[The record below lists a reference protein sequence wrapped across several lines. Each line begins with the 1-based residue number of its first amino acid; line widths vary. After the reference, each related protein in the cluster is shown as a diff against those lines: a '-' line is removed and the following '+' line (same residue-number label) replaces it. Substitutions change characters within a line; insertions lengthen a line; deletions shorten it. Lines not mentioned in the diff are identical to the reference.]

1 MKTKKFFPLA
11 AILFLF
17 LCLPGCQE
25 RRQEEDAL
33 RIGVTVYKGED
44 TYISN
49 MTQALQESVDAWC
62 AKTGERI
69 YVSISDAQESQNT
82 QNEQIDRFL
91 SLDYDVLCVNL
102 VDRTDASRVVDKVRE
117 ADVPV
122 VFFNREPVQEDI
134 ASWDKVYYVGSD
146 ARQSAQ
152 LQAQIVLD
160 LWESSPTSL
169 DKNGDGILQSMM
181 LEGESRHQDAVIRT
195 EVSVQTLRDA
205 GVSLERVESG
215 IANWDRNQAAALTED
230 ALIRHPEIELILC
243 NNDDMALGAADAAE
257 RLGLDFSNIVGID
270 GIPQGLEAID
280 QGRLLG
286 TVVMDYSA
294 HGEAIF
300 RLARAL
306 ALGASPEEITDFAD
320 RIIRIPM
327 HIYI

>member
-122 VFFNREPVQEDI
+122 VFF
-134 ASWDKVYYVGSD
+134 
-146 ARQSAQ
+146 
-152 LQAQIVLD
+152 
-160 LWESSPTSL
+160 
-169 DKNGDGILQSMM
+169 
-181 LEGESRHQDAVIRT
+181 
-195 EVSVQTLRDA
+195 
-205 GVSLERVESG
+205 
-215 IANWDRNQAAALTED
+215 
-230 ALIRHPEIELILC
+230 
-243 NNDDMALGAADAAE
+243 
-257 RLGLDFSNIVGID
+257 
-270 GIPQGLEAID
+270 
-280 QGRLLG
+280 
-286 TVVMDYSA
+286 
-294 HGEAIF
+294 
-300 RLARAL
+300 
-306 ALGASPEEITDFAD
+306 
-320 RIIRIPM
+320 
-327 HIYI
+327 